1 MAGNATPI
9 AGDAVSCRKLE
20 LLRVILKCWRHVPRG
35 MVKVGGHPA
44 AGVGQEGV
52 GGGEGRLTSAEM

>member
-1 MAGNATPI
+1 MAANATPI

-35 MVKVGGHPA
+35 VVKVGGHPA
-44 AGVGQEGV
+44 AGVGQDDV
-52 GGGEGRLTSAEM
+52 GGGGPTLTSAEM